1 MLCALV
7 CKDFSHGQP
16 DVLHLSCVV
25 ENSSPWE
32 ELKEK
37 GGGKGRMERETGRNS
52 RVEGGKGM
60 REGEKRGK
68 MYGEGDRTV
77 YPSAVYILRHIM
89 KLCYNWY

>member
-1 MLCALV
+1 MGNQM
-7 CKDFSHGQP
+7 FFTS
-16 DVLHLSCVV
+16 VV
-25 ENSSPWE
+25 WQRNSSPWE

-68 MYGEGDRTV
+68 KMMERDIRQCIQVLSTYSD
-77 YPSAVYILRHIM
+77 I
-89 KLCYNWY
+89 